1 MMKADSMKENV
12 IMEKNTKE
20 YLLSQLQESIT
31 PKTLSIYKVPTA
43 DDKTCP
49 YFARYIA
56 LDENARI
63 PR

>member
-31 PKTLSIYKVPTA
+31 PKTLSIYKVPNS
-43 DDKTCP
+43 
-49 YFARYIA
+49 R
-56 LDENARI
+56 
-63 PR
+63 